1 MKCCWIINGNYG
13 ILIWVSDSVDGTWY
27 DRECMFRS
35 CHLCSASVCIYIV
48 GFLSGGNNFSVQL
61 VEYIIELSFK
71 LVMISSLD
79 GPSSPRRSMLMTYLA
94 ALL

>member
-1 MKCCWIINGNYG
+1 MTVNAC
-13 ILIWVSDSVDGTWY
+13 SVLVIY
-27 DRECMFRS
+27 
-35 CHLCSASVCIYIV
+35 VQPVYIYIV